1 MRSIQLTFAAVLWT
15 LFTTAV
21 ADEPRDWLAQ
31 HAIPIRSI
39 DAADEDFSDLE
50 PLIDAIGSAQV
61 VQLGEPSHGA
71 GGSFAAKVRLI
82 KFLHQR
88 MGFDVLVWES
98 GMHGM
103 RLAQAG
109 MRAGDD
115 AVVAAQKGIFTIWS
129 NTEQV
134 KPLLEYVKRSQASTR
149 PLEMA
154 GFDQQFTAR
163 GAFDAFAAD
172 LRAFVSKVHDSQLR
186 KRSQDLAEQALAAY
200 QRCARNEPQG
210 LEPLNAAT
218 AALLQT
224 IADQRIAFE
233 QVHGGKEISFMEH
246 ALENMRVM
254 GAAKADIDPN
264 AKGKLTA
271 QFRNMTTYFNRRET
285 QNARNLRWL
294 IETEYA
300 GRKIMVWAHNVHIIN
315 AYFEPE
321 FRTVQMDA
329 RPDLMKPTGVY
340 TAEWLGDKVYT
351 IAFTTYG
358 GRDGWA
364 TSDVVTALPPVAPD
378 SLEARLHSLARPY
391 LFLDLRAMMMGR
403 AQTMRIFVPVPGH
416 SGTPPHRGNIPVPDI
431 AKAFDAI
438 FYVDEMTPATR
449 IGAR

>member
-1 MRSIQLTFAAVLWT
+1 MRTIQLAFAAALWAC
-15 LFTTAV
+15 FTIAV
-21 ADEPRDWLAQ
+21 ADEPQDWIAQ
-31 HAIPIRSI
+31 HAVPIRSI
-39 DAADEDFSDLE
+39 DATDEDFSDLE
-50 PLIDAIGSAQV
+50 PLIDSIGSAQV

-115 AVVAAQKGIFTIWS
+115 AVVAAQKGVFTIWS

-134 KPLLEYVKRSQASTR
+134 KPLLEYVQASQSSTR

-172 LRAFVSKVHDSQLR
+172 LRAFVSKVHDPQLR
-186 KRSQDLAEQALAAY
+186 KRSQDLAEQALAGY
-200 QRCARNEPQG
+200 QRCARNEREG

-218 AALLQT
+218 AALFQM
-224 IADQRIAFE
+224 IADQRTAFE
-233 QVHGGKEISFMEH
+233 QVHGAKEISFMEY
-246 ALENMRVM
+246 ALENMRIM

-264 AKGKLTA
+264 RKGTVTA

-294 IETEYA
+294 VEKEYA
-300 GRKIMVWAHNVHIIN
+300 RRKIMVWAHNVHIIN

-321 FRTVQMDA
+321 FRAVQMDGRA
-329 RPDLMKPTGVY
+329 DLMKPTGAY

-351 IAFTTYG
+351 IALTAYE

-364 TSDVVTALPPVAPD
+364 TSDVVTSLPIVAQD
-378 SLEARLHSLARPY
+378 SLEARLHGLGKPY
-391 LFLDLRAMMMGR
+391 LFLDLRAMPAGR
-403 AQTMRIFVPVPGH
+403 TQTMRIFVPVPGQ
-416 SGTPPHRGNIPVPDI
+416 SATPPHQGNIPVPDI
-431 AKAFDAI
+431 AKAFDAV
-438 FYVDEMTPATR
+438 FYIDQMTPATR